1 MDYKE
6 NLKERY
12 DLLYKRYVDNAKE
25 LKNKFGIGEFKALGG
40 GSCYLFIKYKFT
52 DTEKF
57 YEEAIEK
64 LEESIIKQINIF
76 ESRKFYGWNNS
87 FDTKMLKLAGTFK

>member
-12 DLLYKRYVDNAKE
+12 DLLYKRYVDNGKE

-40 GSCYLFIKYKFT
+40 GSCYLFIKYKFA

-64 LEESIIKQINIF
+64 LEESIIKQMNIL
-76 ESRKFYGWNNS
+76 
-87 FDTKMLKLAGTFK
+87 DTKRVVYCWNKNFDIQMMEKYK

>member
-12 DLLYKRYVDNAKE
+12 ELLKRRYLDNAKE

-40 GSCYLFIKYKFT
+40 GSCYLFIKYKFA
-52 DTEKF
+52 DSEIF

-64 LEESIIKQINIF
+64 LEESIIKQLNILDAK
-76 ESRKFYGWNNS
+76 RKIYGWNNN
-87 FDTKMLKLAGTFK
+87 FDMKFTGSIK